1 MAEKNHVSSSAFH
14 FSQYKFGLVHD
25 QKVLKN
31 RQPFFFA
38 TTVLVIFGCGVN
50 CSVLLSS
57 APGISSYPKGDYLAG
72 CFGWAVRLHCVLVF
86 SLPIDNNVTLA
97 MATWRGFAWKKVP
110 HKPFVFIFAQL
121 LGGFVGAALL
131 SSRQHYTYFH
141 AIDTFEGGVGI
152 RTLRTAG
159 LFSVYSIGYMTNV
172 SAFFTELLATAIL
185 VLVIVALT
193 NTNNTAPPALFPLA
207 IFIVMLG
214 IGIST
219 RIGIISFSGFAMNPA
234 RDFGP
239 RLLTAAVGYPGSVFS
254 FRHQYWLW
262 NGMIAPIV
270 GAQLAVALY
279 DIFLCQEEDSLVLK
293 KL

>member
-1 MAEKNHVSSSAFH
+1 MVRDMLREPIAEFLGVAI
-14 FSQYKFGLVHD
+14 
-25 QKVLKN
+25 
-31 RQPFFFA
+31 
-38 TTVLVIFGCGVN
+38 LVIFGCGVN

-57 APGISSYPKGDYLAG
+57 APGISFYPKGDYLAG
-72 CFGWAVRLHCVLVF
+72 CFGWAIGLCLGVWVAGGVSPAHIN
-86 SLPIDNNVTLA
+86 PAVTLA

-110 HKPFVFIFAQL
+110 VFIFAQL
-121 LGGFVGAALL
+121 LGGFVGAALV
-131 SSRQHYTYFH
+131 YGTYFH

-159 LFSVYSIGYMTNV
+159 LFSAYSIGYMTNV

-214 IGIST
+214 IGVSLGMQT
-219 RIGIISFSGFAMNPA
+219 GFAMNPA

-239 RLLTAAVGYPGSVFS
+239 RLLTAAVGYPGTVFS

-262 NGMIAPIV
+262 NGIIAPIV

>member
-1 MAEKNHVSSSAFH
+1 MIRDMLREPIAEFLGVAI
-14 FSQYKFGLVHD
+14 
-25 QKVLKN
+25 
-31 RQPFFFA
+31 
-38 TTVLVIFGCGVN
+38 LVIFG
-50 CSVLLSS
+50 L
-57 APGISSYPKGDYLAG
+57 
-72 CFGWAVRLHCVLVF
+72 FF
-86 SLPIDNNVTLA
+86 LPIDNNVQIGLCLGVWVAGGVSPAHINPAVTLA

-110 HKPFVFIFAQL
+110 VFIFAQL
-121 LGGFVGAALL
+121 LGGFVGAALV
-131 SSRQHYTYFH
+131 YGTYFH

-159 LFSVYSIGYMTNV
+159 LFSAYSIGYMTNV

-193 NTNNTAPPALFPLA
+193 NTNNTAPPAPFPSQYSSSCL
-207 IFIVMLG
+207 
-214 IGIST
+214 IS
-219 RIGIISFSGFAMNPA
+219 FAMNPA

-239 RLLTAAVGYPGSVFS
+239 RLLTAAVGYPGTVFS

-262 NGMIAPIV
+262 NGIIAPIV

-293 KL
+293 SCSKSRGFATKNYLF

>member
-1 MAEKNHVSSSAFH
+1 MLQAPHISTSRLTASVKRSRLHRYRDMLREPIAEFLGVAI
-14 FSQYKFGLVHD
+14 
-25 QKVLKN
+25 
-31 RQPFFFA
+31 
-38 TTVLVIFGCGVN
+38 LVIFGCGVN

-72 CFGWAVRLHCVLVF
+72 CFGWAIGLCLGVWVAGGVSPAHIN
-86 SLPIDNNVTLA
+86 PAVTLA
-97 MATWRGFAWKKVP
+97 MATWRGFAWRKVP
-110 HKPFVFIFAQL
+110 VFIFAQL
-121 LGGFVGAALL
+121 LGGFVGAALV
-131 SSRQHYTYFH
+131 YGTYFH

-159 LFSVYSIGYMTNV
+159 LFSAYSIGYMTN
-172 SAFFTELLATAIL
+172 
-185 VLVIVALT
+185 
-193 NTNNTAPPALFPLA
+193 
-207 IFIVMLG
+207 
-214 IGIST
+214 IS
-219 RIGIISFSGFAMNPA
+219 FAMNPA

-239 RLLTAAVGYPGSVFS
+239 RLLTAAVGYPGTVFS

-262 NGMIAPIV
+262 NGIIAPIV

>member
-1 MAEKNHVSSSAFH
+1 MIRDMLREPIAEFLGA
-14 FSQYKFGLVHD
+14 
-25 QKVLKN
+25 
-31 RQPFFFA
+31 A
-38 TTVLVIFGCGVN
+38 ILVIFGCGVN

-72 CFGWAVRLHCVLVF
+72 CFGWAIGLCLG
-86 SLPIDNNVTLA
+86 VTLA

-110 HKPFVFIFAQL
+110 HKPFVQSSSSDSSRFLFSL
-121 LGGFVGAALL
+121 NLGGFVGAALV
-131 SSRQHYTYFH
+131 YGTYFH

-214 IGIST
+214 IGVSLGMQT
-219 RIGIISFSGFAMNPA
+219 GFAMNPA

-262 NGMIAPIV
+262 NGIIAPIV

-279 DIFLCQEEDSLVLK
+279 DIFLCQEEDSLLTVAK
-293 KL
+293 SHSGSGFGFGFDGIWS